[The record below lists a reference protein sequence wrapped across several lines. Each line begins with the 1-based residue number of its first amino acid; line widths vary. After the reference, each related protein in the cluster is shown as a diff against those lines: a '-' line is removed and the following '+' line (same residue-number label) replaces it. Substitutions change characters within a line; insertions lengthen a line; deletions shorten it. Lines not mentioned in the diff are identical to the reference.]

1 MLSTVAVRKCR
12 QQVWTPFGEFGCE
25 EEWVRDLEGI
35 TGLMVGPLSGSL
47 ERVHEM
53 LGGPC

>member
-12 QQVWTPFGEFGCE
+12 RQVWTPFGEFRCE
-25 EEWVRDLEGI
+25 EEWGRDLEGI
-35 TGLMVGPLSGSL
+35 TGLLEGPSSGSL
-47 ERVHEM
+47 ERVHET